1 LTLFALEAFSWF
13 QYFEFFKQA
22 NFATHFADIELEWA
36 GITSLMAEIMD
47 PAREE
52 SLSTSCLQPDRYI
65 RISLAKQPLR
75 VPIDSFLPAQSLKI
89 IEARAL
95 ADLNQVY
102 HNLTAENDLQRVSL
116 I

>member
-22 NFATHFADIELEWA
+22 NFATHFASIELEWA

-75 VPIDSFLPAQSLKI
+75 VPIDSFLP
-89 IEARAL
+89 
-95 ADLNQVY
+95 V
-102 HNLTAENDLQRVSL
+102 
-116 I
+116 